1 MKFNKLILNSFILL
15 VLLFSVTAISAADLN
30 DTGSMDV
37 LKDVNTNESSFTDF
51 KTELFVADSSLDLS
65 GNYKFDN
72 SSGLDSN
79 TGIYINKNT
88 FVINGNNHII
98 DCDNQARAFNIT
110 GKKVTINNL
119 IIKNGVHD
127 YGSAIAT
134 NTALTLNNVTF
145 INCIGTGTPYNMGAI
160 YSKEAPLIVN
170 DCKFIDTSGEEGASI
185 TSYGGDVTVNNSTF
199 ISNSD
204 KIIKGQI
211 YVYQADLKVL
221 NSIFLNTTS
230 KYATAIFCEHKCGIE
245 INNTK
250 FRNLFANKT
259 AGAISVKENI
269 NMDINDCEF
278 VNVSSV
284 NNGGAIFLDI
294 TGNNQTADGEVEIN
308 NCKFYDCYSS
318 FGGALLQLGG
328 TIIIKNSEFTSNK
341 ANYEGGAIYTSFA
354 TVGIADS
361 KFRSNSLQDEISYG
375 GACYFDMGT
384 VNLARN
390 IFENNL
396 ASNVTTIYAYDTDLT
411 LRNNYFE
418 NPSNVTSI
426 YTVYGTVTDKKNN
439 NFTNDK
445 RSFGNTN
452 DFYNFENSAKPFII
466 LNNTISYDE
475 MPAKFDLRDYGWV
488 TPVKDQGFMGACW
501 MFGNL
506 AALESALLRYTNVTY
521 SLSEN
526 NAQNSMIQ
534 YSKYGAIG
542 FIEGGAEYGAIAYL
556 TDWLGV
562 FPSKYDSYDELGKI
576 SSLYITPED
585 IHIQNA
591 AVLPER
597 KNAGDNSLI
606 KDAIIR
612 YGAVAT
618 SHHADF
624 DEKKYFNKA
633 NSAQYYYG
641 KKTAD
646 HRVCIVGWDDNYS
659 ANNFLKTPPGN
670 GAWIVKNSWGT
681 DWGDE
686 GYFYVSYYD
695 LSLGSDDNIYYI
707 INNDTFNRIY
717 QINAGGEITE
727 FNAKYYYNSFTA
739 DEDEL
744 IAAVG
749 TYFKN
754 AGQKYA
760 FSIIV
765 NGVVVYEQTGVS
777 DLKGFETIKL
787 NKLVQIKKGDTF
799 KIKFK
804 AKLYSVDNLRIHVKK
819 GQSFASNDGKTW
831 TDLAK
836 KDSVAIIKAYTVSDL
851 NITESLVKY
860 YTNKDPFVAKV
871 GPGET
876 VVFEY
881 NGKTYTRQADENGLA
896 KLNINSKPGKYS
908 ITTTYNNTSIVNYII
923 IKNTVVSSN
932 INKTINSN
940 FKYKLRVLD
949 SNGKAVKNTKVLI
962 TVNGKSKYYKS
973 DKSGYITLK
982 FTKLA
987 KNQKITVKNPKT
999 GEIKTSK
1006 IGAYSR
1012 FTEDKNVVMYYNDGS
1027 KFKAQILDDNTKP
1040 VGKNKVVILMINKK
1054 IYKVKTNSKGYITFK
1069 IPNTLKPGKY
1079 ILYGLYKSNVN
1090 KNIIKVK
1097 QNLKTSKYTVK
1108 KSAKKLTVKA
1118 TLKNGKKAVKNKK
1131 ITLKLNGKKYSA
1143 KTNAKGIAKFTVKKN
1158 VISKLKAGKKYT
1170 MTVTYIKNTIK
1181 TTLKVKS

>member
-15 VLLFSVTAISAADLN
+15 VLLFSITAISAADLN

-37 LKDVNTNESSFTDF
+37 LKDVSANESSFADF
-51 KTELFVADSSLDLS
+51 ETELFVADSSLDLS
-65 GNYKFDN
+65 GDYKFDN
-72 SSGLDSN
+72 SSGLDSD
-79 TGIYINKNT
+79 TGIYINKKA

-110 GKKVTINNL
+110 GNKVTINNL
-119 IIKNGVHD
+119 IIKNGFHN
-127 YGSAIAT
+127 YGSAIAA
-134 NTALTLNNVTF
+134 NTTLTLNNVTF
-145 INCIGTGTPYNMGAI
+145 INCIGTGNPYNMGAI
-160 YSKEAPLIVN
+160 YSKEARLIVN
-170 DCKFIDTSGEEGASI
+170 DCKFIDTSGEEGSSI
-185 TSYGGDVTVNNSTF
+185 TAYGCDVTVNNSTF

-211 YVYQADLKVL
+211 YGYQSDLKVL

-230 KYATAIFCEHKCGIE
+230 RYATAIFCEYKSDIE

-259 AGAISVKENI
+259 AGAIAVKENI
-269 NMDINDCEF
+269 NLDVNNCEF
-278 VNVSSV
+278 
-284 NNGGAIFLDI
+284 
-294 TGNNQTADGEVEIN
+294 
-308 NCKFYDCYSS
+308 YSS

-328 TIIIKNSEFTSNK
+328 TIIVRSSEFISNK

-452 DFYNFENSAKPFII
+452 DFYNFENTAKPFII
-466 LNNTISYDE
+466 LNNTLSYDE
-475 MPAKFDLRDYGWV
+475 MPAKFDLRDYGWI

-534 YSKYGAIG
+534 YSKYGAKG
-542 FIEGGAEYGAIAYL
+542 YIEGGAEYGAIAYL

-591 AVLPER
+591 VVLPKR

-606 KDAIIR
+606 KDALIR

-624 DEKKYFNKA
+624 NEKKFFSKVK
-633 NSAQYYYG
+633 SAQYYYG
-641 KKTAD
+641 NKIAD

-659 ANNFLKTPPGN
+659 AHNFLKTPPGD

-695 LSLGSDDNIYYI
+695 LSLGSDDNICYI

-717 QINAGGEITE
+717 QINVGGKITE
-727 FNAKYYYNSFTA
+727 LTAKYYYNSFTA

-749 TYFKN
+749 TYFKK
-754 AGQKYA
+754 AGIKYA
-760 FSIIV
+760 VSISV
-765 NGVVVYEQTGVS
+765 NDAVVYEQTGVS
-777 DLKGFETIKL
+777 NFEGFETIKL

-799 KIKFK
+799 KIKVK
-804 AKLYSVDNLRIHVKK
+804 AELYSADNLRIHVKK
-819 GQSFASNDGKTW
+819 GQSFASNDGKKW

-836 KDSVAIIKAYTVSDL
+836 LNSVAIIKAYTVSDL
-851 NITESLVKY
+851 NITENLVKY

-881 NGKTYTRQADENGLA
+881 NGKTYKRQADENGLA

-932 INKTINSN
+932 INKTFNSN
-940 FKYKLRVLD
+940 FNYKLRVLD

-1027 KFKAQILDDNTKP
+1027 KFKAYILDDNTKP
-1040 VGKNKVVILMINKK
+1040 VGKNKVVALQINKK

-1079 ILYGLYKSNVN
+1079 ILYGVYKGNVN

-1143 KTNAKGIAKFTVKKN
+1143 KTSAKGIAKFTISKS
-1158 VISKLKAGKKYT
+1158 VISKLQAGKKYT
-1170 MTVTYIKNTIK
+1170 MTVTYLKNTIK
-1181 TTLKVKS
+1181 TTLKVKR